1 MASII
6 NPKTGK
12 KIKVG
17 GPTYQKLMQS
27 KWVDMITDIETA
39 AVRSPK
45 RSPKKSP
52 KRSPKQSPKKGCS
65 NQGKYKGV
73 SADLFCGTE
82 GGSCPGTYPVN
93 TKGRARAA
101 LAYARHAPNPEG
113 IKKCVRRLWPDLG
126 KSH

>member
-27 KWVDMITDIETA
+27 KWADMITDIETA
-39 AVRSPK
+39 AVRSPT
-45 RSPKKSP
+45 RSPKK
-52 KRSPKQSPKKGCS
+52 RCS

-73 SADLFCGTE
+73 PADLFCGTE
-82 GGSCPGTYPVN
+82 GESCPGTYPVN

-126 KSH
+126 KSR